1 MTIILSKLRHYR
13 LPALRG
19 ASSGA
24 VPLGGAGSGSLRPRL
39 VTGPVGVVTSLFPSL
54 ENGEAE
60 GASRNPAVERREARR
75 PDRKGRKDA
84 SPASSRAS
92 PARKVPRGTCV
103 SRCSTPPR
111 SPNRGQRTDSPGG
124 PLSSVLRSAK
134 TSLSPFQGEVIA
146 ARLCARW
153 P

>member
-84 SPASSRAS
+84 SQASSRAS
-92 PARKVPRGTCV
+92 QARKGCLAAPRAFRRSAPLARQRGT
-103 SRCSTPPR
+103 SKTKTATTEPLA
-111 SPNRGQRTDSPGG
+111 TAGG
-124 PLSSVLRSAK
+124 ALAV
-134 TSLSPFQGEVIA
+134 
-146 ARLCARW
+146 
-153 P
+153 